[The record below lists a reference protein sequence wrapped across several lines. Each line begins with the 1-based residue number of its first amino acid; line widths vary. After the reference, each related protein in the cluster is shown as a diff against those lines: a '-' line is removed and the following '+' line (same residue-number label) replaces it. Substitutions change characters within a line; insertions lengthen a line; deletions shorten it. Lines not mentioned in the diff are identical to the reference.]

1 MSLMLKGS
9 FRYFLTLTSSPCFC
23 VQVTS
28 GETIFDKVPALS
40 ESCKMGCI
48 GGLFYNV
55 NARPKR
61 CFATGLFVIVSFDLL
76 PEDNSE
82 NLRES

>member
-1 MSLMLKGS
+1 M
-9 FRYFLTLTSSPCFC
+9 
-23 VQVTS
+23 TS

-82 NLRES
+82 NLRESWYRNAFIVKIDCVGVLKV